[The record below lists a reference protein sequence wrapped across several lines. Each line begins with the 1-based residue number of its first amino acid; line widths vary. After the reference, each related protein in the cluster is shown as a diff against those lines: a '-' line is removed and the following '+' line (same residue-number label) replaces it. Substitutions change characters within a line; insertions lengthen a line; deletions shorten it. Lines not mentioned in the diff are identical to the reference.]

1 MLNFI
6 LWGNTVVFLW
16 HLTSASHL
24 HWYNIYNFRVLFFF
38 FCQYLHNYYF
48 YTLLLIYIYLSY
60 LWFRAVMKNVA
71 IYLVVLV
78 FWQIHINTS
87 ISMGRNKTYQDL
99 LQMFHAVVIKLTYMN
114 NYIYIYM

>member
-1 MLNFI
+1 
-6 LWGNTVVFLW
+6 
-16 HLTSASHL
+16 
-24 HWYNIYNFRVLFFF
+24 
-38 FCQYLHNYYF
+38 
-48 YTLLLIYIYLSY
+48 
-60 LWFRAVMKNVA
+60 MKNVA

-114 NYIYIYM
+114 NYIYICKHEFMYMCLYKSTPIFTL